1 MTEKNDN
8 VPDWILP
15 NKVYDVLKWVGLI
28 VLPATATATL
38 VIGNA
43 VGWADAG
50 TAATIITAIGTLVG
64 TCIGVTTA
72 KSGGDNDE
80 ND

>member
-1 MTEKNDN
+1 MTEKNN

-50 TAATIITAIGTLVG
+50 TAATIITTIGTLVG

-72 KSGGDNDE
+72 KSGGGNDE